1 MDRILVVVQTK
12 PFSAMFRQGKHLLQ
26 ALQVLVALVALLR
39 PLLLRSVLSV
49 TPNPFAFVLLLLVV
63 VMLALMATILTFDD
77 R

>member
-1 MDRILVVVQTK
+1 MDRIPVVVRTET
-12 PFSAMFRQGKHLLQ
+12 FSATYRQGEYLLQ
-26 ALQVLVALVALLR
+26 VLQVLVVLHR

-49 TPNPFAFVLLLLVV
+49 TPTPFAFALLLVV